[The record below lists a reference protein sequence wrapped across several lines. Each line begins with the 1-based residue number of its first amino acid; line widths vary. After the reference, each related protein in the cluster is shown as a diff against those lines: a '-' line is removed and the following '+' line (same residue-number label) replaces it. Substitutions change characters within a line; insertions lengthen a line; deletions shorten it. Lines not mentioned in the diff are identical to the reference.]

1 MHHLS
6 RRNAVCLLPLIAAFV
21 LATPSSMLA
30 QQEVPLAIKGYDAV
44 AYFDAGK
51 PTLGLAEIEYEHDGL
66 RYRFAS
72 AEHRE
77 LFKRNPASYAPQF
90 GNYCAMA
97 LAKGLLVIADPQH
110 WLIHDGKLYVFG
122 SPPPAGPVLFQKE
135 LTANIAK
142 ANQNRTLLI
151 KH

>member
-1 MHHLS
+1 MNHLS
-6 RRNAVCLLPLIAAFV
+6 RRNAVCLPLIAGFA

>member
-1 MHHLS
+1 LPPFS
-6 RRNAVCLLPLIAAFV
+6 DRRICVRDPKVDAGSARR
-21 LATPSSMLA
+21 
-30 QQEVPLAIKGYDAV
+30 PLAIKGYDPV

-77 LFKRNPASYAPQF
+77 LFKVNPANYAPQF
-90 GNYCAMA
+90 GNFCARA

-135 LTANIAK
+135 LAANITK
-142 ANQNRTLLI
+142 ANQNRTLLA
-151 KH
+151 KR

>member
-6 RRNAVCLLPLIAAFV
+6 RRNAVCLFPLIAAIV
-21 LATPSSMLA
+21 LAIPRSMLA
-30 QQEVPLAIKGYDAV
+30 QQEVTLAMKGYDPV

-51 PTLGLAEIEYEHDGL
+51 PTLALAEIEYEHDGL

-72 AEHRE
+72 PEHRE
-77 LFKRNPASYAPQF
+77 LFKAIPANYAPQF
-90 GNYCAMA
+90 GNYCAVA
-97 LAKGLLVIADPQH
+97 LTKGLLVIADPQH
-110 WLIHDGKLYVFG
+110 WLIRDGKRY
-122 SPPPAGPVLFQKE
+122 SPPPAGPVLLQKE

-142 ANQNRTLLI
+142 PNLNRTLLA